1 MSLRAML
8 WVMESAPVENHGEL
22 AVLYAL
28 AERAHD
34 DGSCAWPSQE
44 WIAWRAR
51 CTDRTVRNHLK
62 ALEQRGVIR
71 RGNPKFVEHIR
82 RDLRPIVWDLDL
94 TLQRPEN
101 NDRKNLPGGKSGSN
115 DRKIQAERPE
125 NLGRTTG
132 NGFPT
137 NRPEPSMNRPEPL
150 SAPGG
155 AHGYPDDFNEFFQ
168 EYPRKTDKQGAL
180 KRYKEQLE
188 VTDHETLMRSVRNF
202 RAETIRLQTE
212 QRYIPMCKTWLNQ
225 GRWRD
230 FVDYAPKLS
239 GKEKLDRMKMW
250 KEELLAGDAEE
261 WADEANDD

>member
-82 RDLRPIVWDLDL
+82 RDLRPIVWNLDL

-101 NDRKNLPGGKSGSN
+101 NDRKNLPGGKSESN

-132 NGFPT
+132 NRFPT
-137 NRPEPSMNRPEPL
+137 NRPEPSMNRPEPI
-150 SAPGG
+150 SSPNDEQSSD
-155 AHGYPDDFNEFFQ
+155 PFEEFYAV
-168 EYPRKTDKQGAL
+168 YPRKGAKQKAKERWGEAIASESAKTIIDAAIKFRKDKEGVERQ
-180 KRYKEQLE
+180 
-188 VTDHETLMRSVRNF
+188 
-202 RAETIRLQTE
+202 
-212 QRYIPMCKTWLNQ
+212 YIPLPSTWLNQ
-225 GRWRD
+225 QRWTEYGDSNVVDLVMSKYGGSDDGD
-230 FVDYAPKLS
+230 F
-239 GKEKLDRMKMW
+239 
-250 KEELLAGDAEE
+250 
-261 WADEANDD
+261 

>member
-82 RDLRPIVWDLDL
+82 RDPRPIVWNLDL

-101 NDRKNLPGGKSGSN
+101 NDRKNLPAGKSESN
-115 DRKIQAERPE
+115 DRKNQAERPE

-132 NGFPT
+132 NRFPT

-150 SAPGG
+150 SATEVAP
-155 AHGYPDDFNEFFQ
+155 AENRNDPFDDFWAV
-168 EYPRKTDKQGAL
+168 YPRKADKKKA
-180 KRYKEQLE
+180 
-188 VTDHETLMRSVRNF
+188 HERWGEAILTETPENIIDAARKF
-202 RAETIRLQTE
+202 REEKTGVERQ
-212 QRYIPMCKTWLNQ
+212 YIKLPSTWLNQ
-225 GRWRD
+225 QCWQD
-230 FVDYAPKLS
+230 YQELSVVDK
-239 GKEKLDRMKMW
+239 W
-250 KEELLAGDAEE
+250 KERVGGGGFAVPDGF
-261 WADEANDD
+261 

>member
-34 DGSCAWPSQE
+34 DGSCAWPSQD

-82 RDLRPIVWDLDL
+82 RDVRPIVWNLDL

-101 NDRKNLPGGKSGSN
+101 NDRKNLPGGKSESN

-125 NLGRTTG
+125 NLSRTTG

-150 SAPGG
+150 SATAVAPSN
-155 AHGYPDDFNEFFQ
+155 PDDPFNEFWAV
-168 EYPRKTDKQGAL
+168 YPRKGDKKKAYERWGEAITVESPERIIEAAR
-180 KRYKEQLE
+180 K
-188 VTDHETLMRSVRNF
+188 F
-202 RAETIRLQTE
+202 REEKAGVERKYVKL
-212 QRYIPMCKTWLNQ
+212 PSTWLNQ
-225 GRWRD
+225 QCWQ
-230 FVDYAPKLS
+230 DYQDISVIDA
-239 GKEKLDRMKMW
+239 W
-250 KEELLAGDAEE
+250 KERVENGGFAVPDGF
-261 WADEANDD
+261 